1 MNGFYHLKNIKMFLL
16 GNKNSQPFELE
27 IFNSYLMSPYKY
39 MRPKHNNTQLG
50 GLLDCYGGR
59 STRCFTFSVNYSAC
73 TLMNISKKLNVVSV
87 AKLNLINCRYD
98 MPSGVIF
105 SCDVITGEWRWA
117 FDSGNS
123 DSSYGLWKCS
133 FKIKL
138 LDIL

>member
-27 IFNSYLMSPYKY
+27 IFNSDLMSPYKY

-50 GLLDCYGGR
+50 VLLDCYGGR

-87 AKLNLINCRYD
+87 AKPNLINCRYD
-98 MPSGVIF
+98 IPSGVILVAM
-105 SCDVITGEWRWA
+105 SLQGNDVERLIRVIQIQAMGCGSA
-117 FDSGNS
+117 VS
-123 DSSYGLWKCS
+123 K
-133 FKIKL
+133 
-138 LDIL
+138 